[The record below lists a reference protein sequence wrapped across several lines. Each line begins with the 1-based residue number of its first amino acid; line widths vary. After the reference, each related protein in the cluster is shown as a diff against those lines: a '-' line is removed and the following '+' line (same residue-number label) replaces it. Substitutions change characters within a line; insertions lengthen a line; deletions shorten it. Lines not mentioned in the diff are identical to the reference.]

1 MQHSTLSEANIIL
14 RQTEWGLQNG
24 PITKNWVSPVTNL
37 FFRKFCFSLW
47 ILCKELNVPITQIFI
62 LFEIVWVLFEGTFSL
77 WVSLKKTRLNGYMVK
92 YVIRS
97 TCTLSVQIRY
107 TESKIVLRHLQNGS
121 KKHPLFVANR
131 LMKICS
137 FWKINTLP
145 PLYKTYRNH

>member
-37 FFRKFCFSLW
+37 FFRKFRFSLW
-47 ILCKELNVPITQIFI
+47 ISCKELNIPITQMSIFI
-62 LFEIVWVLFEGTFSL
+62 LSEIVWVLFEGTLSL

-107 TESKIVLRHLQNGS
+107 TESKIVLRYLQNGS
-121 KKHPLFVANR
+121 KKHPLLVANR
-131 LMKICS
+131 LNENQFFLVDKHLAT
-137 FWKINTLP
+137 FA
-145 PLYKTYRNH
+145 